1 MNTRK
6 PLFWEILG
14 VIILIGVLHKVALSL
29 YLYWTTSWYDI
40 MMHLLG
46 GFWIGIVVIYIF
58 FVSGYFSLPK
68 ENRLLVFLFTLS
80 AVLVVG
86 LGWELWELFARL
98 TDVFEDKVDTIMD
111 VIVDFIGGALAFIYS
126 KKYIWPKN

>member
-29 YLYWTTSWYDI
+29 YLYWTTNWYDI